1 MDLNEKEQHTY
12 ETIGKVV
19 NGTMTRKEAMVELHK
34 SRQQIYNLIKV
45 YKSEGKDGFVH
56 KNRGKQSDK
65 KIDRGIIEELE
76 QLYMV
81 DYYDYNFTAF
91 YDELSEK
98 EKYKGKYDISYS
110 TLYRE
115 FLNDDIISPISHK
128 ETIKL
133 YNERM
138 EKAINGEEKIQE
150 EIVEL
155 FQSRQISFEKAH
167 T

>member
-65 KIDRGIIEELE
+65 KID
-76 QLYMV
+76 
-81 DYYDYNFTAF
+81 NA
-91 YDELSEK
+91 K
-98 EKYKGKYDISYS
+98 
-110 TLYRE
+110 
-115 FLNDDIISPISHK
+115 
-128 ETIKL
+128 IK
-133 YNERM
+133 M
-138 EKAINGEEKIQE
+138 
-150 EIVEL
+150 
-155 FQSRQISFEKAH
+155 
-167 T
+167 

>member
-45 YKSEGKDGFVH
+45 YKNEGKDGFVH
-56 KNRGKQSDK
+56 KNRGKTPSN
-65 KIDRGIIEELE
+65 KIDCKIIEEIQ
-76 QLYMV
+76 QLYL
-81 DYYDYNFTAF
+81 DDF
-91 YDELSEK
+91 YDHNYEHFLEEIKDRYS
-98 EKYKGKYDISYS
+98 ISYPS
-110 TLYRE
+110 LYRC
-115 FLNDDIISPISHK
+115 LSSDDIISPLAHK

-138 EKAINGEEKIQE
+138 EKAINGEEKLDKTIYKF
-150 EIVEL
+150 I
-155 FQSRQISFEKAH
+155 
-167 T
+167 